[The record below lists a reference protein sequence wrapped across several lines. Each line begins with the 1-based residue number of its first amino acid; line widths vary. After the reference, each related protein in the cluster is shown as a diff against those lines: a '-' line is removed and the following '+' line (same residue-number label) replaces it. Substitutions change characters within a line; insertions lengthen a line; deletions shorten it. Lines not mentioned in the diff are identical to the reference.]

1 MDSQIGP
8 YKIIREIAQDDIG
21 PTFEAVDQ
29 TRNKRVS
36 LKYLQA
42 TASSEIL
49 PRLASEA
56 RTLALLNHPYIAR
69 LFGSVRRGKHLYLIM
84 EFVAGQTLENILK
97 QEGRFRPDAALI
109 LFHQIMSGV
118 EFAHGLGVI
127 HGNLKP
133 SNIVVTNLG
142 LIKILDFAI
151 AHILGNSERVGS
163 RASTVCY
170 RSPEQMRGEPLDAR
184 SDIYSLGLLLYE
196 MIVGKQP
203 FDIYAQSDEVRVEA
217 ELIPIAPSLFV
228 PDSPKWLDD
237 FLVQALAPS
246 PSQRFQSVKVMA
258 QAIIAPVSP
267 NAGTILG
274 KHERALRRR
283 SANWIAASS
292 NTALKARNGAV
303 KLMMAIAGS
312 PAIAARALGNIAKTS
327 AEHMVTCQRK
337 MVYSVSSGYNVLL
350 LAQNRLLESYKK
362 TLSICPKIDW
372 KRYASTVCFLLFV
385 SLEVFYFHGAN
396 LSLLLDSEFLS
407 KPSLNDAVD
416 AMFTRLDRKV
426 LTNDRRGIDS
436 KELPPAI
443 ERKESPLVTQTSRAA
458 TVSAP
463 SGSAKSQQSIRPSPL
478 RRNGSDS
485 IALRSEKQTNL
496 PFTDVSI
503 KKVNLN
509 EPVVASTTAQNNR
522 SKSQLNVQW
531 EN

>member
-42 TASSEIL
+42 TASSEIR
-49 PRLASEA
+49 PRLASET

-69 LFGSVRRGKHLYLIM
+69 LFGSVRRDEHLYLIM
-84 EFVAGQTLENILK
+84 EFVEGQTLENILK
-97 QEGRFRPDAALI
+97 QEGRFRHDAALI

-163 RASTVCY
+163 RASTVRY
-170 RSPEQMRGEPLDAR
+170 MSPEQMRGEPLDAR

-196 MIVGKQP
+196 LIVGKQP
-203 FDIYAQSDEVRVEA
+203 FDIYAQSDELRAEA
-217 ELIPIAPSLFV
+217 ELIPLAPSLFV
-228 PDSPKWLDD
+228 PDVPKWLDD
-237 FLVQALAPS
+237 FLVRALAPS
-246 PSQRFQSVKVMA
+246 PSQRFQSIKGMA
-258 QAIIAPVSP
+258 RAMRAPVSP

-274 KHERALRRR
+274 KHERALRR

-303 KLMMAIAGS
+303 KLMMAIAAS

-337 MVYSVSSGYNVLL
+337 MVYRVSSGYNVLL

-362 TLSICPKIDW
+362 TLSISPKLDW

-436 KELPPAI
+436 KELPPAM

-463 SGSAKSQQSIRPSPL
+463 SDSATSQPSIRPSPL

-496 PFTDVSI
+496 PVTDVSI
-503 KKVNLN
+503 REVNLN